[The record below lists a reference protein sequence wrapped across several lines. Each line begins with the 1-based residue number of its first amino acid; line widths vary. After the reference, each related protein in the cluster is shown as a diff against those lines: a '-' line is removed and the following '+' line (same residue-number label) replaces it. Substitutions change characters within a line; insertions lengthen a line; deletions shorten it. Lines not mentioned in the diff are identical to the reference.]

1 MSDEFANLTVPEIQA
16 LIDRASAEIERRK
29 EAGRATLKAE
39 IAEKLRDAG
48 LAFADL
54 FPEIGKG
61 EKAKSKSD
69 APKRA
74 VAPKFKNHV
83 SGETWSGRG
92 ARPPMWVNMIL
103 SERGWTIDQFK
114 ASEEFLAQ
122 N

>member
-61 EKAKSKSD
+61 EKANSKSD

-103 SERGWTIDQFK
+103 SERGCTIDQFK